1 MRQAIETLVERTD
14 GQGFYDITGSVTA
27 WLKRQTISTGLITLF
42 CQHTSASL
50 AVTENASPAVRRDAL
65 RFLAALAPEDGRYE
79 HSEEGKDDMPAHLRA
94 LVTQTSLSI
103 PVRAGRPALG
113 TWQGIFLVEHRHQPQ
128 RRQIV
133 IHATG
138 GEASEGEDA

>member
-1 MRQAIETLVERTD
+1 MRQALETLVEQTD

-27 WLKRQTISTGLITLF
+27 WLKRHTFSTGLITLF

-50 AVTENASPAVRRDAL
+50 AITENASPAVRSDAL
-65 RFLAALAPEDGRYE
+65 RFLARLAPEDDRYE
-79 HSEEGKDDMPAHLRA
+79 HSEEGPDDMPAHLRA

-103 PVRAGRPALG
+103 PVRTGRPVLG
-113 TWQGIFLVEHRHQPQ
+113 TWQGVFLVEHRRRPQ

-133 IHATG
+133 IHG
-138 GEASEGEDA
+138 IGN